1 MHGPEASLAKP
12 VTEDAV
18 EAEISYTLASIDRVK
33 LNESAWNYLAGIR
46 RKYRDSMPVVMTLSI
61 HDRYVVF
68 PPSLPGIML
77 VVGFLKKGGVSFV
90 LLVSFSLLTELS
102 CCVYDRLL
110 SMNESLGEGK
120 CFYLWEMLAD
130 IA

>member
-33 LNESAWNYLAGIR
+33 LNESAWNYLAGLR

-61 HDRYVVF
+61 HDRYVVL
-68 PPSLPGIML
+68 PPPLPFSSWHYAGGGIP
-77 VVGFLKKGGVSFV
+77 KEGGVSFCPCAV
-90 LLVSFSLLTELS
+90 IFIANLVILL
-102 CCVYDRLL
+102 
-110 SMNESLGEGK
+110 
-120 CFYLWEMLAD
+120 YL
-130 IA
+130 